1 MEPKHHPVAIPKFIS
16 QTSSFPFKMLI
27 FQGVPSLKLAAN
39 APENRP
45 SQKETSIP
53 TIHFQVQAVSF
64 GEGNSFHS
72 EKCKTRGGSKSG
84 SFGEGIGYH
93 EGDKKNHGSK
103 GELGG
108 GNSNIFHFHPCFVKI
123 HIFANNTTVFLRWCE
138 TTNYR
143 TFAWFCSWR
152 WFFSAILTTKK
163 STERRENCQKWEV
176 WFRWMC
182 SLFEWVDFQ
191 VPLNVLGYPTP
202 DGPLQGED
210 AQCGEGRGNIP
221 GSLTAFRWREGL
233 FYLDVPGS

>member
-27 FQGVPSLKLAAN
+27 FQGVPSLKLTAN

-64 GEGNSFHS
+64 REGNSFHS
-72 EKCKTRGGSKSG
+72 EKCKTRGSSKPG

-93 EGDKKNHGSK
+93 EGDNKKQQKIHGSK

-108 GNSNIFHFHPCFVKI
+108 GNSNIFYFHPCFVKI

-152 WFFSAILTTKK
+152 STILTTKK
-163 STERRENCQKWEV
+163 TRKK
-176 WFRWMC
+176 
-182 SLFEWVDFQ
+182 
-191 VPLNVLGYPTP
+191 
-202 DGPLQGED
+202 
-210 AQCGEGRGNIP
+210 
-221 GSLTAFRWREGL
+221 
-233 FYLDVPGS
+233 